1 MKKLIIIFVLLV
13 AFSVEAQSKKTMT
26 DKVKVESVST
36 SQSTFLDQFANVQVK
51 KFTKILKLSEQQ
63 QSQVSD
69 LVMTQLKSPKFQKLI
84 GSMSSEKLSSGAANK
99 DFSVALENDTDFK
112 NSMNVIL
119 TEDQKVK
126 MKKTKKTKM

>member
-1 MKKLIIIFVLLV
+1 MKKLVILFVLLV
-13 AFSVEAQSKKTMT
+13 AFGVEAQSKKTMT
-26 DKVKVESVST
+26 DKVKAESVST
-36 SQSTFLDQFANVQVK
+36 SQSTFLDQFANDQVK

-69 LVMTQLKSPKFQKLI
+69 LVMTQLKSPKFKKLI

-112 NSMNVIL
+112 NSMNFIL
-119 TEDQKVK
+119 TDDQKVK

>member
-1 MKKLIIIFVLLV
+1 MKKLVILFVLLV
-13 AFSVEAQSKKTMT
+13 AFGVEAQSKKTMT
-26 DKVKVESVST
+26 DKVKVESVSA
-36 SQSTFLDQFANVQVK
+36 SQITFLDQFANDQVK
-51 KFTKILKLSEQQ
+51 KFTKILKLSKQQ

-69 LVMTQLKSPKFQKLI
+69 LVMTQLKSPKFKKLI

-126 MKKTKKTKM
+126 MQKTKKTKM